1 MLMLVTQ
8 STFFQEISDL
18 LQSFE
23 HFKRST
29 VLDVFIV
36 FIIIYEVLKLV
47 RGTRAVQMAA
57 GIVFIAVVFA
67 MANWLGLETLQF
79 LLRNILIYAP
89 FALIVLFQAEIRAA
103 LTHFGRFRNPLGF
116 RGRRAELQTATEE
129 IALASATLASQR
141 IGGLIVLERY
151 VGLQNYID
159 SGVIIG
165 ARVSYDL
172 LVTVFNKR
180 TPLHDGAVI
189 IRGDQIAAASCFLPL
204 TLNPRLSKDMG
215 TRHRAAIGM
224 TEDTDA
230 VVVVISEETGIISYV
245 EQGRIT
251 KNVDAQRLRELLDQ
265 ALELPHRQS
274 PASESN
280 RQLNEMR
287 GEKYGT
293 TISRTL

>member
-1 MLMLVTQ
+1 MVTVIGQ
-8 STFFQEISDL
+8 TSFFQEIADL
-18 LQSFE
+18 LQSLD
-23 HFKRST
+23 HFKRSA

-57 GIVFIAVVFA
+57 GIVFIAVVYA
-67 MANWLGLETLQF
+67 LSNWLGLETLQF

-116 RGRRAELQTATEE
+116 RSRQAELQTTAEE

-151 VGLQNYID
+151 VGLQNYIE
-159 SGVIIG
+159 SGVVIG

-172 LVTVFNKR
+172 LVTVFNPR

-204 TLNPRLSKDMG
+204 TLNPRLSKDLG
-215 TRHRAAIGM
+215 TRHRAAIGI

-230 VVVVISEETGIISYV
+230 VVIVISEETGITSYV
-245 EQGRIT
+245 EHGKIT
-251 KNVDAQRLRELLDQ
+251 RNVDAQKVRALLEQ
-265 ALELPHRQS
+265 ALDLGRIEVPQLK
-274 PASESN
+274 ASSAADQPREEN
-280 RQLNEMR
+280 
-287 GEKYGT
+287 YGT
-293 TISRTL
+293 TVSRTL